1 MAVPAEYLNDGVSPM
16 GNVAVVR
23 RVAGEVC
30 LRGLLGDVVEFEKC
44 LVLVEMGTV
53 VEYVAGVQD
62 VCAYERVCVKVHV
75 SA

>member
-30 LRGLLGDVVEFEKC
+30 LQGLLGDVVEFEKC
-44 LVLVEMGTV
+44 
-53 VEYVAGVQD
+53 
-62 VCAYERVCVKVHV
+62 
-75 SA
+75 